1 MLHASRTLFVL
12 MVASI
17 AGCSDATSTAPTRS
31 AGLEPLLSS
40 GGQPGIQ
47 LRIGS
52 FGDGTKAAWQ
62 SNEGLRDAKG
72 SRFQALLLQKATL
85 TSTFSAAYAQVKGLE
100 GLPPAALVR
109 LRWEHRNDTHCGAGA
124 PRWNI
129 NITGA
134 TGNSYTVFLGCSGA
148 AHAPGSGPNWT
159 RDNWEAAD
167 IAAQIQ
173 AQAGS
178 DAVNG
183 RIASVFIIFDEGN
196 DVGPGFVFIDNITVN
211 SQVFTSNSD

>member
-1 MLHASRTLFVL
+1 MHRPRTIGASLML
-12 MVASI
+12 
-17 AGCSDATSTAPTRS
+17 AGGLLACSDTSPTTTLAPSSTAS
-31 AGLEPLLSS
+31 FAA
-40 GGQPGIQ
+40 GGQSGIQ

-52 FGDGTKAAWQ
+52 FGDGTKAAWK
-62 SNEGLRDAKG
+62 SGEGLIDAKG
-72 SRFQALLLQKATL
+72 TRFQALLLQKATL

-100 GLPPAALVR
+100 GLPPSALAR

-134 TGNSYTVFLGCSGA
+134 TGNSYTVFLGCSGSA
-148 AHAPGSGPNWT
+148 QTAGSGAGWT
-159 RDNWEAAD
+159 RDNWEGAD

-183 RIASVFIIFDEGN
+183 RIASIFILFDEGN
-196 DVGPGFVFIDNITVN
+196 DVGPGFVFLDNITVN
-211 SQVFTSNSD
+211 SKVFTSSSD